1 MQAHTIGGGD
11 RPELKV
17 VELGATVV
25 LLRPFSPDAEGHRA
39 DVVLGHPDLAGYRA
53 RPTTAPR

>member
-39 DVVLGHPDLAGYRA
+39 DVVLGHPDLVVGIPA
-53 RPTTAPR
+53 TQ